1 MLKDADPEFLLA
13 AIRIVHAGSAVI
25 AAVLVGLVLGSFY
38 FWAGARSLLASISG
52 SPGLVLPAIPL
63 GLLAIVASGA
73 ALLTLVAFVVPSRRA
88 TRIAPVATLAVE
100 SPILVGHH
108 SHRPANCS
116 SSLKALTG
124 RPSEQFFGSFT
135 CP

>member
-1 MLKDADPEFLLA
+1 VLKDADPEFLLA

-73 ALLTLVAFVVPSRRA
+73 AVLTLVAFVVPSRRA

-100 SPILVGHH
+100 
-108 SHRPANCS
+108 
-116 SSLKALTG
+116 
-124 RPSEQFFGSFT
+124 
-135 CP
+135 